1 MIRLIAYLVSS
12 WYLSRRYEEGDGMRV
27 VETKVEPLETGRF
40 RITTIV
46 EEEPPLTGRK
56 SSVPRIGDGPTGE
69 AVPDKIVKALIKH
82 RPRTLA
88 VAEIQRELGGN
99 PGTVNRQAWT
109 LATNAPDL
117 QIRLKGWVVSPER
130 GHYALSPAAR
140 ERLDMARSD

>member
-1 MIRLIAYLVSS
+1 
-12 WYLSRRYEEGDGMRV
+12 MRV

-46 EEEPPLTGRK
+46 EEEPPTECK
-56 SSVPRIGDGPTGE
+56 ASVPRIGDGPTGD

-88 VAEIQRELGGN
+88 VAEIQREVGGN

-140 ERLDMARSD
+140 ERLDMACSD